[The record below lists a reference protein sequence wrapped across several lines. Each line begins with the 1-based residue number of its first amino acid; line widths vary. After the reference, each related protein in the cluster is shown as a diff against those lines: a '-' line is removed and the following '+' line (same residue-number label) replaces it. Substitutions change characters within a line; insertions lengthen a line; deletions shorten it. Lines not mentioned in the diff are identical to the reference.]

1 MGRAR
6 REICCFCY
14 GWLLPTHPDPDGYHL
29 VAVKRYLRSRE
40 GAHVQALYWDYA
52 CVMQPPRTTEET
64 AAFSDAIQTVAD
76 LYSSPLASCVLRN
89 PFVPPRPDAL
99 DGVLALHHVSP
110 RVTGSKLAQVLG
122 SLGGTVKALHYDATF
137 KLWRAT
143 LAYHQEAEKVVA
155 GILKARHA
163 FRTAEPGVSPGRLPI
178 AVAALG
184 RDMVA
189 TPWYNDR
196 QLTGRAWTVF
206 ESNLAVEVTMCSCC
220 FMLLRTQRRRPSPR
234 PLVEHSAHTHH
245 DFVLCTW
252 PVGCTALPVR
262 CVLPPQ
268 ALARVFH
275 HANAGPLRSHLEL
288 QLPPKVVDLVNPDA
302 LAASPHQPPVG
313 LRPGPDVRHAL
324 PSETYR
330 QRVKRVRGA
339 IASAFFSGGPS
350 EHAALREAYDSLVHV
365 SRAHSS
371 NSGSGSSGG
380 SGGSVGGGSS
390 SGSATAPLPRTSACR
405 CSRFA
410 FPSPLFCVPLLS
422 RPPPPSPPSVRS
434 PLSARSPVCLT
445 LPLAAHP
452 FCAAAQLSPG
462 RRGAARDGRG
472 SSPRQ

>member
-1 MGRAR
+1 MLARPRLHAGKRIFLSTEQAASLVGRAR

-40 GAHVQALYWDYA
+40 GGHVQALYWDYA
-52 CVMQPPRTTEET
+52 CVMQPPRTSEET

-99 DGVLALHHVSP
+99 DGVLALHHVSS
-110 RVTGSKLAQVLG
+110 RVTGSKLAEVLG

-234 PLVEHSAHTHH
+234 PMVEHSAHTHR
-245 DFVLCTW
+245 DSSFAYGPWV
-252 PVGCTALPVR
+252 ARR
-262 CVLPPQ
+262 CLYAACCLHRRLLVSSTTRTPGRCAPILSCSCRP
-268 ALARVFH
+268 
-275 HANAGPLRSHLEL
+275 RSSISST
-288 QLPPKVVDLVNPDA
+288 PTP
-302 LAASPHQPPVG
+302 SPRRRTNRQWGYAQDPTCATRCHR
-313 LRPGPDVRHAL
+313 RP
-324 PSETYR
+324 T
-330 QRVKRVRGA
+330 
-339 IASAFFSGGPS
+339 ASA
-350 EHAALREAYDSLVHV
+350 
-365 SRAHSS
+365 
-371 NSGSGSSGG
+371 
-380 SGGSVGGGSS
+380 
-390 SGSATAPLPRTSACR
+390 
-405 CSRFA
+405 
-410 FPSPLFCVPLLS
+410 
-422 RPPPPSPPSVRS
+422 
-434 PLSARSPVCLT
+434 
-445 LPLAAHP
+445 
-452 FCAAAQLSPG
+452 
-462 RRGAARDGRG
+462 
-472 SSPRQ
+472 